1 MSRVWGYTDVTA
13 VAHLCPGRQ
22 AIGVLA
28 ALELFMSRADERENE
43 FLLKLLEKHH
53 MRLKAQF
60 DRHVVSIGD
69 IRLPPVGAR

>member
-1 MSRVWGYTDVTA
+1 MSRVLGYTDITV
-13 VAHLCPGRQ
+13 VAHLCPDRQ

-28 ALELFMSRADERENE
+28 ALELFMSRVEERENE
-43 FLLKLLEKHH
+43 FLLKLLEKHQ

-69 IRLPPVGAR
+69 VPPFPVRAS